1 MRSSQYL
8 IFSSLVVTL
17 VFASCSRQAP
27 LPLNPRIAVVD
38 FDTQSTIADRW
49 VRPMLSHAIVQQ
61 RTLHLP
67 SRWKTSGE
75 RNRSGAVMNFP
86 DRIDKLIKVTQEKWR
101 ADVLAKEK
109 LEKDY
114 ESAVADLRVAR
125 EAVAQNAR
133 LVALRERETD
143 ERKANFERLVADLE
157 AEVEDL
163 GRGTFD
169 AF

>member
-1 MRSSQYL
+1 
-8 IFSSLVVTL
+8 
-17 VFASCSRQAP
+17 
-27 LPLNPRIAVVD
+27 
-38 FDTQSTIADRW
+38 
-49 VRPMLSHAIVQQ
+49 
-61 RTLHLP
+61 
-67 SRWKTSGE
+67 
-75 RNRSGAVMNFP
+75 MNFP